1 MTFQIDPT
9 IKSNNV
15 CEKIESARLEI
26 ALQILGQRK
35 QGRTLKQ
42 VASEFDVSLGTIGN
56 LVRFA
61 EQKTGIKREESKYR
75 KRMSDDQKNAAAS
88 LLEEGCSMRSAAEKV
103 GVSFCTI
110 QRLVTEGK
118 LPPSVHSAPAVE
130 FAEKQI
136 RELEERITRMEWM
149 AEHGIY

>member
-1 MTFQIDPT
+1 MNITIDPT

-42 VASEFDVSLGTIGN
+42 VASEFGVSLGTIGN

-61 EQKTGIKREESKYR
+61 EQKTGIKMEESKYR
-75 KRMSDDQKNAAAS
+75 KRMSEDQKNLAAS
-88 LLEEGCSMRSAAEKV
+88 LLEKGCSMRSAAEKV

-110 QRLVTEGK
+110 QRLVTECK
-118 LPPSVHSAPAVE
+118 LPPSVHSAPSVE
-130 FAEKQI
+130 FAERKI
-136 RELEERITRMEWM
+136 SELEERINCMERMAM
-149 AEHGIY
+149 HGIY

>member
-1 MTFQIDPT
+1 MTFQIGPT

-42 VASEFDVSLGTIGN
+42 VASEFGVSLGTIGN

-61 EQKTGIKREESKYR
+61 EQKTCIKKPESKYR
-75 KRMSDDQKNAAAS
+75 KRMSDDQKTLAAFPSGKGMLDALCCRESRGFVLHDSTICDRREAAAF
-88 LLEEGCSMRSAAEKV
+88 GAFGTGR
-103 GVSFCTI
+103 
-110 QRLVTEGK
+110 
-118 LPPSVHSAPAVE
+118 
-130 FAEKQI
+130 
-136 RELEERITRMEWM
+136 
-149 AEHGIY
+149 

>member
-9 IKSNNV
+9 VKSNNV
-15 CEKIESARLEI
+15 CEKIENARLEI
-26 ALQILGQRK
+26 ALQILGERTR
-35 QGRTLKQ
+35 GRTLKQ
-42 VASEFDVSLGTIGN
+42 VASEFGVSLGTIGN

-75 KRMSDDQKNAAAS
+75 KRMSEDQKNLAAS
-88 LLEEGCSMRSAAEKV
+88 LLEKGCSMRSAAEKV

-130 FAEKQI
+130 FAERKI
-136 RELEERITRMEWM
+136 RELEERINRMEMM
-149 AEHGIY
+149 ATYGIY

>member
-1 MTFQIDPT
+1 MNITIDPT

-42 VASEFDVSLGTIGN
+42 VASEFGVSLGTIGN

-61 EQKTGIKREESKYR
+61 EQKQESKSR
-75 KRMSDDQKNAAAS
+75 KVST
-88 LLEEGCSMRSAAEKV
+88 ESA
-103 GVSFCTI
+103 
-110 QRLVTEGK
+110 
-118 LPPSVHSAPAVE
+118 
-130 FAEKQI
+130 
-136 RELEERITRMEWM
+136 
-149 AEHGIY
+149 